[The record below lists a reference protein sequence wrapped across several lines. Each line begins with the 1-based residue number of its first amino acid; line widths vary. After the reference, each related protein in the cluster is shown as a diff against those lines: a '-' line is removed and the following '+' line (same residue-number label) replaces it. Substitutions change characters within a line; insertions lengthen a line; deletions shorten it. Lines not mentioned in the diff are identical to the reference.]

1 MKDLSTISTD
11 LFNKIR
17 SQFSDIKIGDENG
30 ALTDEEDKARFFDFN
45 FKIGSEVLGRVNIK
59 LDQKSLTVIY
69 TADML
74 DNADV
79 GKTNWFD
86 FLKDLRRFA
95 RSNILNFDTR
105 DITKSNLD
113 KRDYK
118 YLSKESGENKMSE
131 SRLFGTSKTSFQ
143 DMGEAKIIVR
153 HSQPVN
159 MENPAGRTQ
168 RIESIYIE
176 SANGE
181 RFRYPTR
188 HLNGARAMATHVANG
203 GNPYDAI
210 GGYITGL
217 SEEIGKLRQ
226 FKNYTS
232 RSGVMAEALDDVTT
246 QVIERIDQ
254 IKTEIAALQRASY
267 YESFRESFSPAENID
282 VPEDLMQTWVDALT
296 VKTFNEELTDVF
308 PYLYRLVKEK
318 QDRGLTYDDL
328 VSEAATCDTCHKD
341 PCECDVEESSDMFDE
356 FESQIDELATP
367 EFEQEEELAGMQVE
381 QQAIPQEVVEFIA
394 SMYDRNTGT
403 FPRGE
408 EGVKIACEKKFGE
421 QAGQFANYVV
431 EKLSMKGEGKY
442 GAAVGSALGG
452 MAGAA
457 AGAVGG
463 PIGAAVGK
471 AVGSVAGKDIGGSI
485 TDNEEDDD
493 MDTKNE
499 SNINEGLMDMIKAK
513 ILPKVMQVVGAE
525 NQDDIANKVKQITG
539 GNFAINKDNAVKVAT
554 AFGFDQIVGN
564 KGKAEMAEGLAG
576 NWQGKMVQL
585 LYTMGLGGS
594 ALAASAMWGTLGGSF
609 MAIIGTILL
618 MFAHTF
624 FSSDRGMV
632 GAMGKD
638 GRKGFDTGES
648 INPELVRIKE
658 LMKY

>member
-45 FKIGSEVLGRVNIK
+45 FKIGSEVLGRVNVK

-232 RSGVMAEALDDVTT
+232 RSGVMAEALNDVTT

-367 EFEQEEELAGMQVE
+367 EFEQEEELVGMQTE

-408 EGVKIACEKKFGE
+408 EGVKIACEKKFGD

-431 EKLSMKGEGKY
+431 EKLSAKNQGMDEGP
-442 GAAVGSALGG
+442 AVDAY
-452 MAGAA
+452 MAGKSPAIA
-457 AGAVGG
+457 HFADQLDKNSEDG
-463 PIGAAVGK
+463 
-471 AVGSVAGKDIGGSI
+471 
-485 TDNEEDDD
+485 EDDN

-513 ILPKVMQVVGAE
+513 ILPKVMQIVGAE

-539 GNFAINKDNAVKVAT
+539 GDFTINKDNAVKVAT
-554 AFGFDQIVGN
+554 AFGFDQIVGK
-564 KGKAEMAEGLAG
+564 KGKAEMAEGIAG

-585 LYTMGLGGS
+585 LYTLGLGGS
-594 ALAASAMWGTLGGSF
+594 GIAASAMWGTVGGSF

-618 MFAHTF
+618 MFAATF
-624 FSSDRGMV
+624 FGSDRGMV

-648 INPELVRIKE
+648 TNPELVRIKE